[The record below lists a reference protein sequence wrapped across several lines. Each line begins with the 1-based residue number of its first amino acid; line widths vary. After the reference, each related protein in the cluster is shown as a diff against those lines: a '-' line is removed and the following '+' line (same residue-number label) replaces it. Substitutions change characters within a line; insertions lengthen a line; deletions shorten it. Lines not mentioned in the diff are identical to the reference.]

1 MPARP
6 PSDPRHHDLDKQW
19 YGWGSPV
26 GLGLLL
32 LCLAVSVAAVLAA
45 VSLLA

>member
-1 MPARP
+1 
-6 PSDPRHHDLDKQW
+6 
-19 YGWGSPV
+19 V
-26 GLGLLL
+26 GRGLLL